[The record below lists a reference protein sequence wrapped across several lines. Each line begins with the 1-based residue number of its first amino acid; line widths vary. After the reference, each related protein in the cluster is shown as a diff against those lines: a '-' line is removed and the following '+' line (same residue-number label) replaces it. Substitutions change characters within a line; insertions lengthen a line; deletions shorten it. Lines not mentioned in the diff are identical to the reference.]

1 MADVVMKSGSGAY
14 PEVYRDWAPF
24 RVTTIP
30 TAQTLAQSALWMP
43 FAAQFAAK
51 DEMPLSYLVE
61 QVVSGEAT
69 LHVVFAGETPIAAAT
84 TRIQIRH
91 GSEKVGEL
99 YWLAGE
105 RMAEWLP
112 MFVSEI
118 EAFLRRAGCA
128 VFKMIPR
135 DGFERV
141 LKPFGYRRTKV
152 VLEKKA
158 NHNG

>member
-1 MADVVMKSGSGAY
+1 MIDVVMKCGPGY

-30 TAQTLAQSALWMP
+30 AAQALTQSALWMP
-43 FAAQFAAK
+43 FATRFAEK
-51 DEMPLSYLVE
+51 DEMPLAYLVD

-69 LHVVFAGETPIAAAT
+69 LHVVFEGKTAVAAAT

-99 YWLAGE
+99 YWLAGD
-105 RMAEWLP
+105 RMPEWLP

-118 EAFLRRAGCA
+118 EAFLRRAECV

-141 LKPFGYRRTKV
+141 LKPFGYCRTKV